1 MECKNQP
8 PENDLSQWAKRFTQE
23 RRNSIDYFLK
33 YGNETEKA
41 LVEKVL
47 ELAGATA

>member
-1 MECKNQP
+1 
-8 PENDLSQWAKRFTQE
+8 
-23 RRNSIDYFLK
+23 LK

-47 ELAGATA
+47 ELAGATAWKEGMKGTADLELVSVPGGT